1 MNEDDVIKLNVPLF
15 LRLIELARE
24 EIKEDVPLHLM
35 TEILTRISQDRVAT
49 IDDYENIYRYTMKD
63 SKEDELDTIKKNAGI
78 NPAVIHI
85 ASDDEPLD
93 V

>member
-1 MNEDDVIKLNVPLF
+1 MNNDDVIKLNVPLF

-63 SKEDELDTIKKNAGI
+63 SKEDELATIKRLGG
-78 NPAVIHI
+78 V
-85 ASDDEPLD
+85 
-93 V
+93 

>member
-24 EIKEDVPLHLM
+24 DIKDDVPLHLM

-49 IDDYENIYRYTMKD
+49 IDDYENIHRYTMKN
-63 SKEDELDTIKKNAGI
+63 SKEDELDTIKRLGG
-78 NPAVIHI
+78 V
-85 ASDDEPLD
+85 
-93 V
+93 

>member
-15 LRLIELARE
+15 LRLVELARE
-24 EIKEDVPLHLM
+24 DIKDDVPLHLM

-63 SKEDELDTIKKNAGI
+63 SKEDELATIKRLGG
-78 NPAVIHI
+78 V
-85 ASDDEPLD
+85 
-93 V
+93 

>member
-1 MNEDDVIKLNVPLF
+1 MNNDDVIKLNVPLF

-63 SKEDELDTIKKNAGI
+63 SKEDELDTIKRLGGI
-78 NPAVIHI
+78 
-85 ASDDEPLD
+85 E
-93 V
+93 

>member
-1 MNEDDVIKLNVPLF
+1 MNNDDVIKLNVPLF
-15 LRLIELARE
+15 LRLIELVRE

-63 SKEDELDTIKKNAGI
+63 SKEDELDTIKRLGGI
-78 NPAVIHI
+78 
-85 ASDDEPLD
+85 E
-93 V
+93 